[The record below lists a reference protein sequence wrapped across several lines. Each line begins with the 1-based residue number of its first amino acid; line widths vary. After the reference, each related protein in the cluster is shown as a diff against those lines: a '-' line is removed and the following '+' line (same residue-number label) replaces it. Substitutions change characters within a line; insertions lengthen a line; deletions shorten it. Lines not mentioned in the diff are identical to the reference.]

1 LLLLSLL
8 VPCVIPNGPVNRG
21 HDWCG
26 AKKGGKSQADFNRSG
41 FLPGRDSQKKVGLTS
56 GQESD
61 PDERKKAWVY
71 PALGTARPEMA
82 WSAQEQDLPR

>member
-41 FLPGRDSQKKVGLTS
+41 FLPGRDSQKKWVSQVARKVTQTS
-56 GQESD
+56 E
-61 PDERKKAWVY
+61 KKPGFY